1 MAAGDV
7 DKKNVLFIQG
17 GGEGGYEADATLVSS
32 LRAALGPAYA
42 VRYPRMSV
50 EEKPDFGWGEQIGKE
65 IAASQSGVVLVGH
78 SLGASMLMK
87 RITEHENLNQITG
100 VFLISAPF
108 WGAAHQGL
116 ALQEGF
122 ADRVPKDVPIVLYH
136 AIDDEEV
143 GVAHVDMYAQRLPR
157 ATVRKIARGGHQLG
171 NDMTPV
177 AKDIRSLVSAYPKNV
192 P

>member
-1 MAAGDV
+1 MATRDADR
-7 DKKNVLFIQG
+7 KEVLFIQG
-17 GGEGGYEADATLVSS
+17 GGERGYEADAALAAS
-32 LRAALGPAYA
+32 LRAALGAAYT

-50 EEKPDFGWGEQIGKE
+50 QDKPDFGWGEQIGKE
-65 IAASQSGVVLVGH
+65 IAASKSGVVLAGH

-87 RITEHENLNQITG
+87 YITEHEIKNQIAG
-100 VFLISAPF
+100 VALISAPF
-108 WGAAHQGL
+108 WSAAHDAL

-122 ADRVPKDVPIVLYH
+122 ADRLPKDVPIFLYH
-136 AIDDEEV
+136 AIDDDEV

-177 AKDIRSLVSAYPKNV
+177 AKDIVRLA
-192 P
+192 